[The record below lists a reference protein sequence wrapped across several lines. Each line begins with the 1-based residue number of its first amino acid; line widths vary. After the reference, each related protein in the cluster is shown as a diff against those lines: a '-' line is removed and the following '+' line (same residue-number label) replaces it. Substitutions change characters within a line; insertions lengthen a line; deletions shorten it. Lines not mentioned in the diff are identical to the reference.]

1 MLAEKLIEFIN
12 NSPSVFHVIENAEK
26 MLREGGFTQLHE
38 NNIWKIEKG
47 GKYYVTR
54 NGSAIIS
61 FTIPKG
67 AVRNF
72 MMIASHSDSPTFRV
86 KTNPEIIAEQQYIVL
101 NTEKYGGMIMS
112 SWFDRPLSVAGRVM
126 VNTEEGLKVRLVN
139 LDRNSLIIPNL
150 AIHMDRDINNGY
162 KYNAAKD
169 TLPLFEM
176 GSEKGSFLSALA
188 KELEVDE
195 KDIVSHELYLYN
207 REMGSVWGKNNEFIS
222 APKLDDLQCS
232 FISLQAILGAEND
245 NSICMSLIF
254 DNEEVGSGSNQGAD
268 SDFLECVIDRIAEG
282 LGMDRGEKYSI
293 LADSFL
299 ISADNAHA
307 VHPNHTD
314 KADQTNRPYINNG
327 IVIKNNAAM
336 KYVTDC
342 ISEAVFKKICDMTG
356 VSVQSYFNK
365 SDIAGGSTLG
375 NISLSHV
382 SINSVDIGLAPLA
395 MHSAYETAGTK
406 DMDDMMKVFR
416 KFFQISLTK
425 SEEKI
430 GIRCD

>member
-1 MLAEKLIEFIN
+1 
-12 NSPSVFHVIENAEK
+12 
-26 MLREGGFTQLHE
+26 
-38 NNIWKIEKG
+38 
-47 GKYYVTR
+47 
-54 NGSAIIS
+54 
-61 FTIPKG
+61 
-67 AVRNF
+67 
-72 MMIASHSDSPTFRV
+72 
-86 KTNPEIIAEQQYIVL
+86 
-101 NTEKYGGMIMS
+101 
-112 SWFDRPLSVAGRVM
+112 
-126 VNTEEGLKVRLVN
+126 
-139 LDRNSLIIPNL
+139 
-150 AIHMDRDINNGY
+150 
-162 KYNAAKD
+162 
-169 TLPLFEM
+169 
-176 GSEKGSFLSALA
+176 
-188 KELEVDE
+188 
-195 KDIVSHELYLYN
+195 
-207 REMGSVWGKNNEFIS
+207 
-222 APKLDDLQCS
+222 
-232 FISLQAILGAEND
+232 
-245 NSICMSLIF
+245 
-254 DNEEVGSGSNQGAD
+254 
-268 SDFLECVIDRIAEG
+268 
-282 LGMDRGEKYSI
+282 MDRGEKYSI

-382 SINSVDIGLAPLA
+382 SINSVDIGLAQLA